1 MAIAP
6 KKPAKTAP
14 ADAPKKLRRVGLFE
28 TSQNTQIVPAR
39 GLLQGINDIGQFIVK
54 MKKHV
59 KMGEKPEVEWIIDQI
74 CNHCG
79 GKLQHNKG
87 LATCPYC
94 QWSLH
99 IESLTYQNGIAKKP
113 LKCRVEGRSLVVDT
127 SIDLRNP
134 YQSSFKGDFKVRYLN
149 HACLYIEA
157 GGVSLI
163 TDPWLLG
170 PSFLG
175 SGYLEKASCKEA
187 VHLLVKADFIFISS
201 NRSSCLHPQTL
212 SFVSK
217 TKPFIVPNFAA
228 KSVEKSLQS
237 LGFKNVH
244 PLEFQQIY
252 EFGSFFQFSV
262 FAPAD
267 GTEESGLY
275 LCLSGHDVIV
285 NAYGGYLNSFNLPS
299 DLTLLC
305 TAFSGGTSGFP
316 FCINNYDEATQKRLH
331 ANHLEGFK
339 RQLETLIET
348 TKPAYVMPIATPYNQ
363 EAERDG
369 TIKALN
375 LKNSFKEGQQIC
387 ETFSRSHRKQPTKW
401 LIPEDSLT
409 LEFKEND
416 LVQWREDIHTLKKE
430 TPQSYV
436 DFYTKKF
443 TYNPTELIE
452 YLKDSG
458 YKAKQIVTF
467 VPMNET
473 FERVVAP
480 IVQANFGTQTFRIV
494 PVRTIIKQQEGYR
507 TLVLKVRPEILAC
520 IVSNCLS
527 FEEMVRGFHC
537 RMERSPNAYEA
548 HFWHHFS
555 HQYIAPQPYAIEL
568 IKG

>member
-6 KKPAKTAP
+6 KKPVKAVPK
-14 ADAPKKLRRVGLFE
+14 DAPKKLRRVGLFE
-28 TSQNTQIVPAR
+28 STQNTQIVPAR

-59 KMGEKPEVEWIIDQI
+59 QMGEKPEVEWIIDQI
-74 CNHCG
+74 CDHCG
-79 GKLQHNKG
+79 GKLQHNKD

-94 QWSLH
+94 HWALH
-99 IESLTYQNGIAKKP
+99 IESLTYQNGTPKKP

-127 SIDLRNP
+127 SIDLNNP
-134 YQSSFKGDFKVRYLN
+134 YQSSFKGDFKIRYLN

-187 VHLLVKADFIFISS
+187 VHALVKADFIFISS

-212 SFVSK
+212 AFVSK
-217 TKPFIVPNFAA
+217 TKPFIVPNFAS
-228 KSVEKSLQS
+228 KSVEKTLKG
-237 LGFKNVH
+237 LGFNNIY
-244 PLEFQQIY
+244 PLEFTEIY

-262 FAPAD
+262 FAPPD

-275 LCLSGHDVIV
+275 LCLSGHDVII
-285 NAYGGYLNSFNLPS
+285 NAYGGYLNSLNLPS

-316 FCINNYDEATQKRLH
+316 FCINNYDEATQKSLH
-331 ANHLEGFK
+331 ASHLEGLK
-339 RQLETLIET
+339 NQLENLIAT

-363 EAERDG
+363 DATRDSA
-369 TIKALN
+369 IKTLN
-375 LKNSFKEGQQIC
+375 LKNPLKEGQQIC
-387 ETFSRSHRKQPTKW
+387 ETHSRSHKEQPVRW
-401 LIPEDSLT
+401 LPPDDGLT
-409 LEFKEND
+409 LEFKESD
-416 LVQWREDIHTLKKE
+416 LVQWKEDIHTLKKE

-436 DFYTKKF
+436 NFYTKKF

-452 YLKDSG
+452 YLKASG

-480 IVQANFGTQTFRIV
+480 IVQANFGTQNFRIV
-494 PVRTIIKQQEGYR
+494 PVRAIIKQQEGYR
-507 TLVLKVRPEILAC
+507 TLVLRVRPEILAC
-520 IVSNCLS
+520 VVANGLS
-527 FEEMVRGFHC
+527 FAEMVRGFHC
-537 RMERSPNAYEA
+537 RLERNPNSYEA

-555 HQYIAPQPYAIEL
+555 HKYIAPKPYTIEL
-568 IKG
+568 AKG